1 MFLCER
7 YKIDYDTTSCNQI
20 KVLLMIKVKI
30 FRVMGVAGLIWSS
43 MALNAHGIYARSEG
57 GLSKPLNNVTKK
69 AQVQYLNDLNGTWE
83 GAYTCPQGPTN
94 LKLVITAKS
103 TKNIDAVF
111 QFSPHP
117 NNPNTPSGSFRMKGN
132 LERPDL
138 LYLKATTWINKPA
151 GYMTVDLRGNIYTS
165 RSRIIGNILSD
176 DCSAFELK
184 RKE

>member
-1 MFLCER
+1 
-7 YKIDYDTTSCNQI
+7 
-20 KVLLMIKVKI
+20 MIKVKF
-30 FRVMGVAGLIWSS
+30 FRVMGVSGLIWSS
-43 MALNAHGIYARSEG
+43 MALNTHNIYAQQER
-57 GLSKPLNNVTKK
+57 GLSNQLSNVTKK
-69 AQVQYLNDLNGTWE
+69 AQVQYSNDLNGTWE
-83 GAYTCPQGPTN
+83 GAYTCPQGLTN

-103 TKNIDAVF
+103 MKNINAVF

-151 GYMTVDLRGNIYTS
+151 GYMTVDLRGNIYS
-165 RSRIIGNILSD
+165 SRIIGNILSD
-176 DCSAFELK
+176 GCSAFELK